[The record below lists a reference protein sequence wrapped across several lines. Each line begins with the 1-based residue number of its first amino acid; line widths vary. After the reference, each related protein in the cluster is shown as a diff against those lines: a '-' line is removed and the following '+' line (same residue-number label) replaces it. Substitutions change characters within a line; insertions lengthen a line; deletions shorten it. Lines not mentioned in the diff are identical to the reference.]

1 MLLNRLIK
9 QQMKANSDNMEDR
22 ILQHAERLFIRKGYA
37 LTSMTEIAK
46 EAGCNQALV
55 HYYFRTKEKLFQKIF
70 EEKIII
76 FFNAFNDIESV
87 EGDFLTKFQR
97 RVERYLDLLSENSQ
111 LPFMLLNE
119 ITTNPSQLEAV
130 KEQIIASRN
139 NIFNKFEKELNEAV
153 KNGEVRAV
161 DAVSLTLDVFSLSV
175 SIFLFLP
182 VLSGLDIIDNGVSEV
197 FVEER
202 KKAIVQTIINSLRV

>member
-1 MLLNRLIK
+1 
-9 QQMKANSDNMEDR
+9 MKANGDNMEDR
-22 ILQHAERLFIRKGYA
+22 ILQHAERLFISKGYA

-46 EAGCNQALV
+46 ETGCNQALV

-70 EEKIII
+70 EEKIIV
-76 FFNAFNDIESV
+76 FFNAFNDIESL

-97 RVERYLDLLSENSQ
+97 KIERYLDLLSENSQ

-119 ITTNPSQLEAV
+119 ITTNPSQLSAV

-139 NIFNKFEKELNEAV
+139 NVFNKFEHDLNEAV
-153 KNGEVRAV
+153 KKGEIRAV

-182 VLSGLDIIDNGVSEV
+182 VLSGLDIIDKGVSEV

-202 KKAIVQTIINSLRV
+202 KKAIVQTIINSIRV